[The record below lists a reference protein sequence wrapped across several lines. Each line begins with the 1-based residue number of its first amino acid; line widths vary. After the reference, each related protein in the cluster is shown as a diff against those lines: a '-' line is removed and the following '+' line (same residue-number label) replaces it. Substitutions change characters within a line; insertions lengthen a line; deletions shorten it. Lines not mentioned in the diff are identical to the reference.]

1 MMIAA
6 MIITEPRGTIR
17 IIQGKSICRLTGQFE
32 NLQVRP
38 AMSGKVKILQVS
50 FKENTVI

>member
-6 MIITEPRGTIR
+6 VIITEPRGTLCIIR
-17 IIQGKSICRLTGQFE
+17 EKSFCRLTGQFE

-38 AMSGKVKILQVS
+38 AKLGKVKILQGS
-50 FKENTVI
+50 FKEDTFI